1 MIIST
6 LALTLAVS
14 TCPANAQCAQ
24 DGDLLAVSTSP
35 ERAELIL
42 SAMQTAQARY
52 TDVFDRVPGLTAV
65 IEDSRAF
72 PGLAQ
77 ELDEAG
83 YIVKPW
89 ISPQA
94 MREQFEAQLRPALQA
109 QMADQPQA
117 VIDAAINSTL
127 SQRVD
132 GNNRVRHSDAIIA
145 HELGHMWLMKTYDWP
160 EIDTGDARTYGAA
173 AAPDWFDETAAVLM
187 ETAELTGERRSNL
200 CANPPADPA
209 GRLNRYFEME
219 HPLLQLAVQAAER
232 AEAAE
237 RAAGEAQTGPRIMM
251 ISKDAL
257 EDEGADM
264 IDAEQFYGLTRSLVD
279 YLVAQTG
286 SETVFDTLARALVS
300 GQSFDNW
307 LASGVDGLPSS
318 QAALIDDLATFIESG
333 CAA

>member
-14 TCPANAQCAQ
+14 ACPANAQCAQ
-24 DGDLLAVSTSP
+24 DGDLLAVSTSQ
-35 ERAELIL
+35 ERADLIL

-65 IEDSRAF
+65 VEDGRAF

-77 ELDEAG
+77 ELMDDG

-89 ISPQA
+89 ISPQS
-94 MREQFEAQLRPALQA
+94 MREQFEAQLRPALEA

-117 VIDAAINSTL
+117 VIDAAIDNSL
-127 SQRVD
+127 AQRVD
-132 GNNRVRHSDAIIA
+132 GNNRVRHGDAIIA

-160 EIDTGDARTYGAA
+160 EIDTGDARAYGAA

-187 ETAELTGERRSNL
+187 ETDELTSERRSNL
-200 CANPPADPA
+200 CAGLPENAAD
-209 GRLNRYFEME
+209 RLNRYFTME
-219 HPLLQLAVQAAER
+219 HPLLQLAAQAAQR

-237 RAAGEAQTGPRIMM
+237 RAAGEDSSGPRIMM
-251 ISKDAL
+251 FSKDAL
-257 EDEGADM
+257 EEEGADL

-279 YLVAQTG
+279 YLVARTG
-286 SETVFDTLARALVS
+286 SETIFDTLAQALVS
-300 GQSFDNW
+300 GQSFDSW
-307 LASGVDGLPSS
+307 LASGVDGLPGS
-318 QAALIDDLATFIESG
+318 QQALIDDLAAFIESG
-333 CAA
+333 CAV